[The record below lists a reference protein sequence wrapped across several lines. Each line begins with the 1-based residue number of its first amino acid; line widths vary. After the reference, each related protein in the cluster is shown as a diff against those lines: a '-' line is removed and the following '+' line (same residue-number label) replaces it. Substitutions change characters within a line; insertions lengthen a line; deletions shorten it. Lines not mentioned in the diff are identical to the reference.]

1 MKKIKSIIL
10 VILLCALLTAGF
22 SSCLISKIKFVS
34 DGELIYEVVVTI
46 DGMNCDAPVAPEKP
60 GYTFICWKSSTAIE
74 RAGTNISIL
83 KSDTFYA
90 VWEKSEII
98 TEEPNGL
105 FYRKID
111 GGYEIAA
118 YLGWAS
124 SLTLPS
130 DYNGEK
136 LISID
141 KEAFLGSQLREIILP
156 ETITHIGESAFRRSR
171 LLNIIIPDGVTKIAD
186 ETFQFCYLLQ
196 SVFLPDGLTEI
207 GSRAFGHCVSLW
219 SITIPDGVTK
229 IADET
234 FRYCTELR
242 QITLPKGLT
251 EIGAYAFRECTSADS
266 IDIPYGVYIKKR
278 AFEMWKSNQT
288 IYIHGKSYGSI
299 FRFSGCKA
307 KRVLIK

>member
-10 VILLCALLTAGF
+10 VILLCALLTGVL
-22 SSCLISKIKFVS
+22 SSCLVRKAKFIS
-34 DGELIYEVVVTI
+34 DGELIDEVVVMF
-46 DGMNCDAPVAPEKP
+46 DGLHGDAPDAPEKP
-60 GYTFICWKSSTAIE
+60 GYTFICWKSSTMLC
-74 RAGTNISIL
+74 RAGTNIPISA
-83 KSDTFYA
+83 SVTFHA
-90 VWEKSEII
+90 VWEREELI

-111 GGYEIAA
+111 GDYEIAA

-141 KEAFLGSQLREIILP
+141 KCAFLGSRLEEIILP
-156 ETITHIGESAFRRSR
+156 ETITRIGESAFKNCES
-171 LLNIIIPDGVTKIAD
+171 LQTIIIPDA
-186 ETFQFCYLLQ
+186 
-196 SVFLPDGLTEI
+196 
-207 GSRAFGHCVSLW
+207 
-219 SITIPDGVTK
+219 VTK

-234 FRYCTELR
+234 FRHCTELR

-251 EIGAYAFRECTSADS
+251 EIGAYAFSYCKNVYS
-266 IDIPYGVYIKKR
+266 IDIPYGVHIKKR
-278 AFEMWKSNQT
+278 AFEDWKGSQT

-299 FRFSGCKA
+299 FRFYGCKA
-307 KRVLIK
+307 KRVFVK